1 MRTEILN
8 VTGMTCGGCTS
19 AVAKALKATKGVKEV
34 VVDLQQGQATVQFDE
49 SMASTDDLRA
59 AVEQA
64 GFGVADRAGSG
75 GCCGNR

>member
-19 AVAKALKATKGVKEV
+19 AVAKAMKATRGVKEV
-34 VVDLQQGQATVQFDE
+34 AVDLQQGQATIQYDE
-49 SMASTDDLRA
+49 SIASADDLRV
-59 AVEQA
+59 AVKQA

-75 GCCGNR
+75 GCGGGR